1 MVEEERCEPYEV
13 RVCKWVCEKH
23 TVQVPRTVMKQVPVT
38 YTYRVPRTVMVKVP
52 VDPCAG

>member
-23 TVQVPRTVMKQVPVT
+23 TIQVPRVVSKQVPITYTYKVPRTVM
-38 YTYRVPRTVMVKVP
+38 YRVP
-52 VDPCAG
+52 VDPCEG